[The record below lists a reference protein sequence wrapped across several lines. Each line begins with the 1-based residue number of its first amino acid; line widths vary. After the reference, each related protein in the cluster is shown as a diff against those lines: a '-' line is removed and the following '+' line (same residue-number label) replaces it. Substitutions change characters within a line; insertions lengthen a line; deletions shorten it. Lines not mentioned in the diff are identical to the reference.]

1 MLTLHKPNRLQTGK
15 CMCIDVNKL
24 VEIKHST
31 NIKTAYLRR
40 NVTCSFMNRNSEQ
53 EVKLCQ
59 KVTNVV
65 FRLCVRCCFP
75 KALHRPSAPF
85 RCTVHCTEFGA
96 LVHRI

>member
-15 CMCIDVNKL
+15 CMCIDVNTL

-40 NVTCSFMNRNSEQ
+40 NITCSFTNRNSEQ

-65 FRLCVRCCFP
+65 FTFTLF
-75 KALHRPSAPF
+75 
-85 RCTVHCTEFGA
+85 
-96 LVHRI
+96 

>member
-15 CMCIDVNKL
+15 CMCIDVNTL

-31 NIKTAYLRR
+31 NIKTACLQR
-40 NVTCSFMNRNSEQ
+40 NITCSFMNRNSEQ

-65 FRLCVRCCFP
+65 FTFTLF
-75 KALHRPSAPF
+75 
-85 RCTVHCTEFGA
+85 
-96 LVHRI
+96 

>member
-15 CMCIDVNKL
+15 CMCIDVNTL

-40 NVTCSFMNRNSEQ
+40 NITCSFMNRNSEQ
-53 EVKLCQ
+53 EVIKLCQ

-65 FRLCVRCCFP
+65 FTFTLF
-75 KALHRPSAPF
+75 
-85 RCTVHCTEFGA
+85 
-96 LVHRI
+96 

>member
-15 CMCIDVNKL
+15 CMCIDVNTL

-31 NIKTAYLRR
+31 NIKTAYLQR
-40 NVTCSFMNRNSEQ
+40 NITCSFMNRNSEQ

-65 FRLCVRCCFP
+65 FTFTLF
-75 KALHRPSAPF
+75 
-85 RCTVHCTEFGA
+85 
-96 LVHRI
+96 